1 MNAES
6 AARIVRGTGDLGHGR
21 ANGDEFDDV
30 SPFSRSRQL
39 PKSDVPHRC
48 TSHITFRPNL
58 VPRGQP
64 GKGHLILYLV
74 VRDQEIAPGLAAVLI
89 GV

>member
-1 MNAES
+1 MNG
-6 AARIVRGTGDLGHGR
+6 RTRRPDRGIGDLGPVR
-21 ANGDEFDDV
+21 ANGDEFNGV

-39 PKSDVPHRC
+39 SKSYMPHRY
-48 TSHITFRPNL
+48 SSRSALGPDL

-74 VRDQEIAPGLAAVLI
+74 VRDQ
-89 GV
+89 